1 MKEFDGLSE
10 AELTQLLELVPN
22 QPLLERF
29 EQQLVTGLAEMEEQL
44 HSSGMNMSLQLVDLF
59 SVDEDNLL
67 IEEPSQ
73 LVRLQP
79 ATGDR
84 EVIVAIPTAIELGV
98 GREAFAEILLHHIEK
113 VAGFKVVSSDPVGLE
128 PVDWKLLS
136 STPSWLE
143 AHLELVQD
151 TMYSTLRLFLP
162 SGENSR
168 GEQPAMTEHNEQQP
182 TIGKAQFTNLTPTS
196 SESEQTTNL
205 DMLLDIPLQI
215 TVELGRTRKTVKE
228 VLEITQGSIIE
239 LDKLAGEP
247 VDILVNQ
254 KLIAVGEVVVIDEQF
269 GIRVTDIS
277 SQADRLAKLR

>member
-10 AELTQLLELVPN
+10 AEVTQLLELVPN

-44 HSSGMNMSLQLVDLF
+44 QSSGMNMSLQLVDLF
-59 SVDEDNLL
+59 NVSEDNLL

-84 EVIVAIPTAIELGV
+84 EVIVAIPAAIELGV
-98 GREAFAEILLHHIEK
+98 GREAFAEILLHHIENA
-113 VAGFKVVSSDPVGLE
+113 AGYKVVSSDSVSIE
-128 PVDWKLLS
+128 SVDWKLLS

-143 AHLELVQD
+143 AHLELVQN

-168 GEQPAMTEHNEQQP
+168 GEQPAMTEHNEKQP

-205 DMLLDIPLQI
+205 DMLLDIPLQV

>member
-1 MKEFDGLSE
+1 MKEFDGLTE
-10 AELTQLLELVPN
+10 AELTQLLELVPD
-22 QPLLERF
+22 QPLLEHF
-29 EQQLVTGLAEMEEQL
+29 EQQLVIGLTKMEEHLQT
-44 HSSGMNMSLQLVDLF
+44 SGIDASLQLVDLF
-59 SVDEDNLL
+59 SVDENKLL

-73 LVRLQP
+73 LIRLQT
-79 ATGDR
+79 AAGDR
-84 EVIVAIPTAIELGV
+84 EVIVAIPNAIELGV
-98 GREAFAEILLHHIEK
+98 EREAFAEILLQHIEN
-113 VAGFKVVSSDPVGLE
+113 AAEFKAVSSDPVSLE
-128 PVDWKLLS
+128 SIDWKLLS
-136 STPSWLE
+136 SIPSWFE

-162 SGENSR
+162 SGENPR
-168 GEQPAMTEHNEQQP
+168 GEQPAMTKNNEQQP
-182 TIGKAQFTNLTPTS
+182 AIGKAQFTNLTPTS

-205 DMLLDIPLQI
+205 DMLLDIPLQV

-228 VLEITQGSIIE
+228 VLEIAQGSIIE

>member
-22 QPLLERF
+22 QPLLEKL
-29 EQQLVTGLAEMEEQL
+29 EHQLVNGLMKMEEHLQT
-44 HSSGMNMSLQLVDLF
+44 SGTEAALQLVDLF
-59 SVDEDNLL
+59 SPTEDKLQ
-67 IEEPSQ
+67 IEEPGQ
-73 LVRLQP
+73 LIRLH
-79 ATGDR
+79 ALTDDR
-84 EVIVAIPTAIELGV
+84 EVMLVIPAGIQLGTTWEV
-98 GREAFAEILLHHIEK
+98 FAEKLLHCIDSTAEYS
-113 VAGFKVVSSDPVGLE
+113 VSSSDSLGME
-128 PVDWKLLS
+128 SIDWKVLS
-136 STPSWLE
+136 SKRSWLE

-151 TMYSTLRLFLP
+151 TMYATLRLFL
-162 SGENSR
+162 SNVENPK

-182 TIGKAQFTNLTPTS
+182 TIGKAQFANLTPTS
-196 SESEQTTNL
+196 SDSEQTTNL
-205 DMLLDIPLQI
+205 DMLLDIPLQV

-228 VLEITQGSIIE
+228 VLEISQGSIIE